1 MRPEDVWKE
10 FLETRD
16 IARAG
21 RRVFHLARELKE
33 DVVGYL
39 KPPEERAPRIYR
51 PRRLERSVVIV
62 PRSWRTPKRYPIRVE
77 IVDAFRWVEKKIRS
91 VASSLSLSLITK
103 WDLVSE
109 IKKLKERIISLRRR
123 GRKMVPLGELIGS
136 SEELV
141 PTLISLLF
149 MEKEG
154 EVELV
159 QERPFDEIYVVLSNE
174 GA

>member
-1 MRPEDVWKE
+1 MRPEEVWKE

-21 RRVFHLARELKE
+21 RRIYRLARELRE
-33 DVVGYL
+33 DVMEYL
-39 KPPEERAPRIYR
+39 RPPEEKAARIYR
-51 PRRLERSVVIV
+51 PRRLKRGMILL
-62 PRSWRTPKRYPIRVE
+62 RAWRTPKRYPIKGE
-77 IVDAFRWVEKKIRS
+77 ILDAFRWVERKIRS
-91 VASSLSLSLITK
+91 MAGSLSISMITK

-109 IKKLKERIISLRRR
+109 IKKLKERIVSLRRR
-123 GRKMVPLGELIGS
+123 GRNMVPLRELVNS

-149 MEKEG
+149 MERDG

-174 GA
+174 RA

>member
-1 MRPEDVWKE
+1 MRPEDVWRE

-21 RRVFHLARELKE
+21 RRIYRLAKKLRE
-33 DVVGYL
+33 DVMEYL
-39 KPPEERAPRIYR
+39 RPPEENVARIYR
-51 PRRLERSVVIV
+51 PRRLKRAAIM
-62 PRSWRTPKRYPIRVE
+62 PRTWRTPKRYPIRGE
-77 IVDAFRWVEKKIRS
+77 ILDAFRWVERKIRS
-91 VASSLSLSLITK
+91 MASSLSLSLITK

-109 IKKLKERIISLRRR
+109 IKKLKERIVSLRRR
-123 GRKMVPLGELIGS
+123 GKRMVPLKELVNS

-149 MEKEG
+149 MEKDG

-174 GA
+174 RA

>member
-1 MRPEDVWKE
+1 MRPEEVWKE

-21 RRVFHLARELKE
+21 RRIFRLARELRE
-33 DVVGYL
+33 DVMNYL
-39 KPPEERAPRIYR
+39 RPPEESAARIYR
-51 PRRLERSVVIV
+51 SRRLERGVIV
-62 PRSWRTPKRYPIRVE
+62 PRTWRTPKRYPIKGE
-77 IVDAFRWVEKKIRS
+77 ILDAFRWVERKIRS
-91 VASSLSLSLITK
+91 MASSLSLSLITK

-109 IKKLKERIISLRRR
+109 IKKLKEKIISLRRR
-123 GRKMVPLGELIGS
+123 GKRMVPLRELVNS

-149 MEKEG
+149 MEKDG

-174 GA
+174 RA

>member
-1 MRPEDVWKE
+1 MRPEEVWKE

-21 RRVFHLARELKE
+21 RRIFHLAKELRE
-33 DVVGYL
+33 DVIGYL
-39 KPPEERAPRIYR
+39 RPPEESAERIYK
-51 PRRLERSVVIV
+51 PRRLERGVIV
-62 PRSWRTPKRYPIRVE
+62 PKTWRAPKRYPIKGE
-77 IVDAFRWVEKKIRS
+77 ILEAFRWVERKIRRM
-91 VASSLSLSLITK
+91 ASSLSLSLITK
-103 WDLVSE
+103 WDLVGE
-109 IKKLKERIISLRRR
+109 IKKLKERIISLRR
-123 GRKMVPLGELIGS
+123 GGKKVVPLGMLVNS

-149 MEKEG
+149 MEKDG

-174 GA
+174 RT